1 MHSPSSSFVVFR
13 LKQQDGRKSFVKA
26 VDDGGNAE
34 KKGSDCQKVLR
45 PLSRKH
51 KLPQLPKNYAWTI
64 GERVVLVTL
73 TGAGMVPTSTFGSF
87 QGFVKSNGR
96 KAAVVAW
103 DREDAL
109 VSGTVAIQ
117 RIRPIAFIPQ

>member
-1 MHSPSSSFVVFR
+1 MHPPSFVVFR
-13 LKQQDGRKSFVKA
+13 LKQHDGRKSFVKA
-26 VDDGGNAE
+26 VDDGGKAE
-34 KKGSDCQKVLR
+34 KEGSDCQKVLR

-51 KLPQLPKNYAWTI
+51 RLPQLPKNYAWTI

-73 TGAGMVPTSTFGSF
+73 TGAGMVPTSIFGRF
-87 QGFVKSNGR
+87 QGFIKSNGR

-103 DREDAL
+103 DREDTL